1 MNRYTLYFLG
11 LFLGAV
17 CGVSAS
23 MGTMPSLDDYGVVS
37 EKGSRLAKDATLSG
51 LYNRTLA
58 DLSELQGA
66 AEMVREL
73 HALADWTGL
82 KKGKAPRHFHKRL
95 STLKK
100 TVRQTEWLT
109 DEQKQ
114 LVASLIDRLGK
125 KKQRHA
131 TEAAVF
137 GSLTAAV
144 VVAWLSAMVVAKMRN
159 NTRKGYCDK
168 SDFDDDETP
177 GSGGDGGM
185 ASIKPNDRAALGR
198 GYVLPTA
205 PPLAAPA
212 ESSWWDILRLA
223 PQAPT
228 GVQPSHFPDAPTTRP
243 DTAAGYDT
251 VPQPQVGIPLLVQ
264 SILNPNKTDEI
275 LV

>member
-17 CGVSAS
+17 CGVSVS

-51 LYNRTLA
+51 LYNGALA
-58 DLSELQGA
+58 DLSELQGS
-66 AEMVREL
+66 AEMAKEL

-82 KKGKAPRHFHKRL
+82 KKGKAPKHFHKRL
-95 STLKK
+95 SLLKK

-114 LVASLIDRLGK
+114 LVASLINRLGRK
-125 KKQRHA
+125 KMQHA
-131 TEAAVF
+131 TAAAVF

-144 VVAWLSAMVVAKMRN
+144 VVAWLSAIVVAKMRKN
-159 NTRKGYCDK
+159 KEAGYGDK
-168 SDFDDDETP
+168 SESDDNATP

-198 GYVLPTA
+198 GHALPTA

-212 ESSWWDILRLA
+212 KRSWWNILRDA
-223 PQAPT
+223 PKVPT
-228 GVQPSHFPDAPTTRP
+228 GAQPHDLPDAPYGP
-243 DTAAGYDT
+243 VQQHQAG
-251 VPQPQVGIPLLVQ
+251 VPAGLQR
-264 SILNPNKTDEI
+264 NPAEDRA
-275 LV
+275 

>member
-73 HALADWTGL
+73 HALADWAGL

-144 VVAWLSAMVVAKMRN
+144 VVACLSAMVVAKMRKN
-159 NTRKGYCDK
+159 KEAGYGGGMDPYKKG
-168 SDFDDDETP
+168 STHSSFGEGP
-177 GSGGDGGM
+177 SGGMGTPLGQGGEQAYQLNPFAGSSGGLGNGPS
-185 ASIKPNDRAALGR
+185 ASPNA
-198 GYVLPTA
+198 
-205 PPLAAPA
+205 
-212 ESSWWDILRLA
+212 A
-223 PQAPT
+223 PQATVFGLQASDYVEVPT
-228 GVQPSHFPDAPTTRP
+228 GA
-243 DTAAGYDT
+243 
-251 VPQPQVGIPLLVQ
+251 QPQDLPNAPYGPVQQFPVGVPLA
-264 SILNPNKTDEI
+264 NP
-275 LV
+275 LGS